1 MYSWEEKT
9 GFLFFFL
16 FSLGHLGKNEIW
28 THRIT
33 SPERRAATC
42 TTWKHRTKRD
52 RKAKTGRQTAPAP
65 ASAPAGLLAGLLAGW
80 LAGWLGSIRLDSARP
95 STTQI
100 NTARRPRVDTQQS
113 GNRKEQKLKITKT
126 ERQRNRKKQHRDRPS
141 KLTNRDGRGIRLNGS
156 QCGGCSTNYD
166 TPSLK
171 SSGLEDIPCLTLRGV
186 GDSKKHGKGKIPPV
200 THVESVSPFAHAA
213 AYATTTS
220 HGTRS
225 VDSRTAAIP
234 RNRDRRRY

>member
-1 MYSWEEKT
+1 MQRFLKNSYESISRFQRRQHSFKCTVGRKKT

-42 TTWKHRTKRD
+42 TTRKHGTKRD

-65 ASAPAGLLAGLLAGW
+65 ASAPAGLLAGLLAGS
-80 LAGWLGSIRLDSARP
+80 ARYGSTRLDSARP

-126 ERQRNRKKQHRDRPS
+126 E
-141 KLTNRDGRGIRLNGS
+141 
-156 QCGGCSTNYD
+156 
-166 TPSLK
+166 
-171 SSGLEDIPCLTLRGV
+171 
-186 GDSKKHGKGKIPPV
+186 
-200 THVESVSPFAHAA
+200 
-213 AYATTTS
+213 
-220 HGTRS
+220 
-225 VDSRTAAIP
+225 
-234 RNRDRRRY
+234 